1 MVEQKVKC
9 EDHNPIVLVSENI
22 DDHLLDNT
30 KGGNEGSPITK
41 KEKSVEE
48 SSNNK
53 QQKV

>member
-30 KGGNEGSPITK
+30 KGGNAGSPIK
-41 KEKSVEE
+41 NKDKSVDD
-48 SSNNK
+48 SSNNN